1 MAKKIIQ
8 PPAKKSAK
16 KVAVKKVDFNSPEFK
31 KESKRMDRMP
41 KASGRADFD
50 PTGQLLL
57 AGRAG
62 LAVLGGAGLG
72 GGVSSKYRFQKG
84 IEKGPSKPGG
94 LEAPSI
100 EEYKEKPRYG
110 LGAKTPKK
118 LGKPT
123 RKSNIKKK

>member
-1 MAKKIIQ
+1 MAKKI
-8 PPAKKSAK
+8 ATK
-16 KVAVKKVDFNSPEFK
+16 KVNMKSPSFQ

-57 AGRAG
+57 AGKAG
-62 LAVLGGAGLG
+62 LRVLGGAGFG

-84 IEKGPSKPGG
+84 MEKGPSKPGG
-94 LEAPSI
+94 IEAPSM

-110 LGAKTPKK
+110 LGVKTPKK

-123 RKSNIKKK
+123 RKPVAKKK